1 VHRNIFEYVLAQAI
15 SRPSGALSGKGQ
27 VAKVEATDVV
37 VWNEDV
43 DKTIDIDFPPIISD
57 DTAQKVAAIVDAAT
71 LKGQQR
77 AATFT
82 DKTLAKMLL
91 NALGEHEID
100 EEITKLFGDGEDLLK
115 PPPARGPALPQQAPT
130 VPTAESMV
138 IEAVCELR
146 EAIAQAMKETV

>member
-1 VHRNIFEYVLAQAI
+1 VI
-15 SRPSGALSGKGQ
+15 
-27 VAKVEATDVV
+27 
-37 VWNEDV
+37 VWSADV

-57 DTAQKVAAIVDAAT
+57 DTVAKVGAIVDAAT

-91 NALGEHEID
+91 NALGKHEID

-115 PPPARGPALPQQAPT
+115 PPPARGPALPQPT
-130 VPTAESMV
+130 PVPAAEAMV
-138 IEAVCELR
+138 IEAVRELR
-146 EAIAQAMKETV
+146 EAIAQAMKEAV